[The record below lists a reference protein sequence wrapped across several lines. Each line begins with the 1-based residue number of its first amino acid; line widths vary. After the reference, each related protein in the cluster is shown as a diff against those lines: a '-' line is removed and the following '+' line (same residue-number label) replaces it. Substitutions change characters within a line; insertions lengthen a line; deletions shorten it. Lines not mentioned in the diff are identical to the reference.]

1 MPRSPPPRGFPGQM
15 RPKRPTAFTTAPEAR
30 RAPLLRGW
38 ACVSGATA
46 TPDTS
51 DQMSDLF
58 RQSEALRHEARRVAV
73 EFLRTELRIA
83 NTLLDL
89 VQSRTDAQANTRR
102 RDEARAAYDE
112 VEKQLGEGGSL
123 ALSEREQVELTIGVT
138 ELGRR
143 LGVTRRLL
151 VQDVAHR
158 AR

>member
-1 MPRSPPPRGFPGQM
+1 
-15 RPKRPTAFTTAPEAR
+15 
-30 RAPLLRGW
+30 
-38 ACVSGATA
+38 
-46 TPDTS
+46 
-51 DQMSDLF
+51 
-58 RQSEALRHEARRVAV
+58 VAV
-73 EFLRTELRIA
+73 EFLRTELRVG

>member
-1 MPRSPPPRGFPGQM
+1 M
-15 RPKRPTAFTTAPEAR
+15 
-30 RAPLLRGW
+30 
-38 ACVSGATA
+38 
-46 TPDTS
+46 
-51 DQMSDLF
+51 
-58 RQSEALRHEARRVAV
+58 AV
-73 EFLRTELRIA
+73 EFLRTELRVA

-89 VQSRTDAQANTRR
+89 VQSRTDARANTRR